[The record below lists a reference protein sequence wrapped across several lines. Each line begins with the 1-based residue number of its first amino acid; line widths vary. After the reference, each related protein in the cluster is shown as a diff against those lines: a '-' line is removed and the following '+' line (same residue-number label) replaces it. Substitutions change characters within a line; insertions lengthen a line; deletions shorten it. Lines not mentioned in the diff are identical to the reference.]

1 MEIGSGEWAAYKDAF
16 DKFDVN
22 RDGTIDAAELGRFL
36 ESGGGKLGPDE
47 LRRVL
52 SKLDTDG
59 NGRIDLNEFIA
70 FARPMMKVH
79 EETFRKLDRDNSGF
93 ITASELSLSG
103 LPRHQVDQLLRIADR
118 NGDGRISFTEFVRAM
133 L

>member
-1 MEIGSGEWAAYKDAF
+1 MEIGSAEWSAYKEAF

-22 RDGTIDAAELGRFL
+22 RDGTIDVGELGRFL
-36 ESGGGKLGPDE
+36 ESGGTKLGDDE

-52 SKLDTDG
+52 SKLDRDG
-59 NGRIDLNEFIA
+59 NGRIDLDEFIA
-70 FARPMMKVH
+70 FARPMMQVH
-79 EETFRKLDRDNSGF
+79 QETFRRLDRDNSGF
-93 ITASELSLSG
+93 ITGAELSLSG

-118 NGDGRISFTEFVRAM
+118 NGDGRISFNEFVRAM